1 MKISS
6 EQLSQVLKTYNQK
19 KASESNSEAKKSKD
33 KGDKLSISTGAKEL
47 QKAKKALDDQPQV
60 RREKVESLKKQIKT
74 GNYNVSGEEVA
85 EKMLS
90 RTIVDNLV

>member
-1 MKISS
+1 MKISN

-19 KASESNSEAKKSKD
+19 KASKSNSEAKKSKN
-33 KGDKLSISTGAKEL
+33 KGDKLFISSDAKEM
-47 QKAKKALDDQPQV
+47 QEAKKALESQPEV
-60 RREKVESLKKQIKT
+60 RREKVERLKKQIKT

-85 EKMLS
+85 DKMLS

>member
-6 EQLSQVLKTYNQK
+6 EQLGQVLKVYNQK
-19 KASESNSEAKKSKD
+19 KSSKSTSEAKKT

-47 QKAKKALDDQPQV
+47 QEAKKALKNQPQI
-60 RREKVESLKKQIKT
+60 RKEKVERLKKQIKT